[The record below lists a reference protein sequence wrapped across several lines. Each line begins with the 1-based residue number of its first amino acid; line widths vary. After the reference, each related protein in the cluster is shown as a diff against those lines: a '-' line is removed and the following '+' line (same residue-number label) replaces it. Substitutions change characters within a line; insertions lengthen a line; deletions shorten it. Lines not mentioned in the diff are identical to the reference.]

1 MSFKIA
7 KIEKRKQ
14 DFSWPDIDNDFS
26 INVDDFS
33 DGREE
38 VINELTRKYGKEHVA
53 YIGNRLMYLPKSAI
67 RDLGQIYD
75 IPSSETQKATK
86 YFNEEWTLEQNMER
100 NKDIKEYFT
109 KYKELKT
116 LVPQICGVTSALGV
130 HAGGVV
136 ISDSKYPLTRNL
148 GLQRPGEGG
157 RIATIWTKDEIAQLG
172 YIKYDI
178 LGLSSAGQIAL
189 CKKLRGEN
197 IYENYQ
203 FDIEEVYQN
212 TVLKGHNKNIF
223 QFESALG
230 KRCFSDLLPMSIEE
244 LANASGLIRILGTDS
259 GRRVYNSYKDNV
271 IDLQTNGRKQEAP
284 LWKSKL
290 KDEIH
295 DKERNYEIV
304 EQVLG
309 STYGILIYQ
318 EQLCEL
324 IKGISRGEKTFV
336 DGNNV
341 RKYLGRLAK
350 KHGYIDDLQGKRED
364 LQKWHADFMKI
375 MNEYVLPY
383 IGKDGWNCPDL
394 SVRNFLEFNLAPGDK
409 LEVPQSGII
418 SWMVTSS
425 VYIFSRLHSV
435 SYSINTYEQ
444 LYQKTYDPFNFW
456 LSVLMMD
463 AGNLD
468 DIEAVATAIRSE
480 TSIEILPPNINNS
493 NYHFKKEG
501 ENIRY
506 GLGSIMS
513 LTKAAI
519 AIVEERIANGN
530 YTSIEDFLKRIPG
543 RIVNSRVLTNLLMT
557 GAFSDFGDLETVK
570 EEINKKKGMDFK
582 DIDFSTN
589 ALMKKE
595 YELLGTNITYIDPLL
610 KKAKQYTSL
619 TDIDEG
625 SNKMMVKVTKTTL
638 KKTKTGK
645 DYLFHMVEDMNSRTT
660 FSLFNWN
667 KKELELGRACIVN
680 VFKKGDFLS
689 IAQEHSNNFKRR
701 Y

>member
-1 MSFKIA
+1 
-7 KIEKRKQ
+7 
-14 DFSWPDIDNDFS
+14 
-26 INVDDFS
+26 
-33 DGREE
+33 
-38 VINELTRKYGKEHVA
+38 
-53 YIGNRLMYLPKSAI
+53 MYAPKSAI

-75 IPSSETQKATK
+75 IPSSETLKATK
-86 YFNEEWTLEQNMER
+86 YYNEEYDLQKNMEK

-109 KYKELKT
+109 KYKELQT
-116 LVPQICGVTSALGV
+116 LVPQICGTTSALGV

-136 ISDSKYPLTRNL
+136 ISDEKYPLTRHI
-148 GLQRPGEGG
+148 GLQRPNEDG
-157 RIATIWTKDEIAQLG
+157 RIATIWTKDEVSQLG

-203 FDIEEVYQN
+203 FDLEDVYKN

-230 KRCFSDLLPMSIEE
+230 KRCFQDLLPMSIEE
-244 LANASGLIRILGTDS
+244 LANASGLIRILGTES
-259 GRRVYNSYKDNV
+259 GRRVYDSYKENV
-271 IDLQTNGRKQEAP
+271 VDLQTNGRDQETP
-284 LWKSKL
+284 IWKTKL
-290 KDEIH
+290 QDEIH

-304 EQVLG
+304 EKVLG

-324 IKGISRGEKTFV
+324 IKGFSNGEKTFV

-350 KHGYIDDLQGKRED
+350 KHGYLDDLQGKRED
-364 LQKWHADFMKI
+364 LEKWHTDFMKI

-383 IGKDGWNCPDL
+383 IGKDGHNCPDKT
-394 SVRNFLEFNLAPGDK
+394 VRDFLEFNLGHGNK
-409 LEVPQSGII
+409 LEVPQTGII
-418 SWMVTSS
+418 AWMITSS

-456 LSVLMMD
+456 LSVLMMG

-468 DIEAVATAIRSE
+468 DIAKVSNAIRSE
-480 TSIEILPPNINNS
+480 TTIEILPPNINSS
-493 NYHFKKEG
+493 NYHFKKED

-513 LTKAAI
+513 LTKAAMV
-519 AIVEERIANGN
+519 IVEERTTNGKYKN
-530 YTSIEDFLKRIPG
+530 MEDFIKRVPG
-543 RIVNSRVLTNLLMT
+543 RIVNSRALKNLLVT
-557 GAFSDFGDLETVK
+557 GAFADFGDLEEVRQQIELVK
-570 EEINKKKGMDFK
+570 GIPMECDLSKA
-582 DIDFSTN
+582 
-589 ALMKKE
+589 ALMKTE
-595 YELLGTNITYIDPLL
+595 FELLGTNVTYIDPLL
-610 KKAKQYTSL
+610 KKAKEYASFNEL
-619 TDIDEG
+619 EDG
-625 SNKMMVKVTKTTL
+625 SSKMMVKISKTVV
-638 KKTKTGK
+638 KKTKAGK
-645 DYLFHMVEDMNSRTT
+645 DYLFHSAEDMNSGTS

-667 KKELELGRACIVN
+667 KKELEVGRAIILN
-680 VFKKGDFLS
+680 ITKKGDFISLT
-689 IAQEHSNNFKRR
+689 QEFKRHWEK
-701 Y
+701 